1 MKAKTKKSKG
11 WSFEKD
17 GVSQGFIHYFLA
29 CREQTRLAYKELW
42 TSHYEPLF
50 REFGSAFHWLLG
62 QIYSGHKVPGSP
74 RTVDR
79 LIVEYHKLWKKEN
92 PRPTQ
97 ARINQQDL
105 VYGLAGEVLPAY
117 LKRYDGDFSG
127 KYKMGYNVVRPVK
140 WIASE
145 KMWKVNYKVPLNK
158 DLPSALEILVR
169 GRFDQVFE
177 DKKNKLWLFETKCLS
192 VIQEDNIVDTLP
204 EDIQCLLYLLAIKL
218 IYKRKPA
225 GVLYNI
231 VRRPGLRQGKDET
244 IKALLGRV
252 EKDVNNPKRQDHYF
266 KRIEMAIDWSEIEA
280 WQKKFLNVILAEI
293 RDWDLGKARHWMNP
307 DALTSKYGR
316 CTLFDMLVK
325 NDKSKYYHRKTVFN
339 ELQDNV

>member
-1 MKAKTKKSKG
+1 MKAKSKKPKG
-11 WSFEKD
+11 WQFDKD

-50 REFGSAFHWLLG
+50 REFGSCYHWLLG
-62 QIYSGHKVPGSP
+62 QIYGGHKVPGSP

-79 LIVEYHKLWKKEN
+79 LIAEYHKLWKKEN
-92 PRPTQ
+92 PRPNQ
-97 ARINQQDL
+97 ARLNQQDF
-105 VYGLAGEVLPAY
+105 VYGLCEKVLPAY

-145 KMWKVNYKVPLNK
+145 KIWKQRYVVDNITDIQFEVL
-158 DLPSALEILVR
+158 IR

-177 DKKNKLWLFETKCLS
+177 DKKKKLWLLETKCLS

-231 VRRPGLRQGKDET
+231 VRRPGLRLGKDET
-244 IKALLGRV
+244 VKALLGRV

-266 KRIEMAIDWSEIEA
+266 KRIEMAIDWSEIEI
-280 WQKKFLNVILAEI
+280 WQEKFLNPILAEI
-293 RDWDLGKARHWMNP
+293 RDWDKGKVRHWMNP
-307 DALTSKYGR
+307 DALVSKYGR
-316 CTLFDMLVK
+316 CTLFDMIVK
-325 NDKSKYYHRKTVFN
+325 EDNSRYYRRKNVFN